1 MSRRLEN
8 DFITEKT
15 FGVELN
21 TCTEIAATTVAMDN
35 GFTFTAP
42 VAGTC
47 QVGDAFQGVVLYSHT
62 AGAAELGALVTT
74 NAVFNFVAGRPIRFI
89 ADITFPV
96 VVLPVTE
103 FNFFVGC
110 QNAMLT
116 APTITAGG
124 GMKATGQHFGFYTPD
139 SSSAVFATP
148 ANWFAVSMHND
159 IQQITEL
166 TALNSLDGQRHFI
179 EDNTRYDFRAE
190 WIPGSNVGNSAT
202 IFEAEIHFFIDNVHV
217 ATHRQSGAVNF
228 ITPGNTDLMQFGCV
242 SENITDIITYEI
254 KQLKCRQL
262 RSLNTA
268 P

>member
-15 FGVELN
+15 FGAELN
-21 TCTEIAATTVAMDN
+21 TVAEIAASTVAMDS

-47 QVGDAFQGVVLYSHT
+47 QVGDAFQGVVTYSHT
-62 AGAAELGALVTT
+62 IGAAELGALVTT
-74 NAVFNFVAGRPIRFI
+74 NEVFNFVAGRPIRFI
-89 ADITFPV
+89 ADITF
-96 VVLPVTE
+96 VTLTTE
-103 FNFFVGC
+103 INFFVGC
-110 QNAMLT
+110 QDAMLT

-139 SSSAVFATP
+139 SSSAVFA
-148 ANWFAVSMHND
+148 NSDSIFAVSMHND

-166 TALNSLDGQRHFI
+166 TALLSLDRQAYEVADGVRHKFS
-179 EDNTRYDFRAE
+179 AE
-190 WIPGSNVGNSAT
+190 WIPGANVGNSAT
-202 IFEAEIHFFIDNVHV
+202 LFEAEIHFFIDDIHV

-242 SENITDIITYEI
+242 SENITDIIVYEI
-254 KQLKCRQL
+254 RQLKCRQL
-262 RSLNTA
+262 RTLNTA